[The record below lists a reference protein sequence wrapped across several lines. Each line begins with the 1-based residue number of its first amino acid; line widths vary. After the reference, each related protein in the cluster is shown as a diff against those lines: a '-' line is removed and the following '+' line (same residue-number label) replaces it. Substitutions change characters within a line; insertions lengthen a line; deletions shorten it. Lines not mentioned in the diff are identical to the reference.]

1 MIYYSAC
8 DPVPLPTTGG
18 KMAEKLTKEQIRWRA
33 ESDAQTLAE
42 AETIASDKTRLGAAK
57 KEATRMAQA
66 AADRAQKFVKVAT
79 TKAPKNVKTAAKT
92 AAKVKTS
99 AKKAAKK
106 APRKR

>member
-1 MIYYSAC
+1 MMYLTC
-8 DPVPLPTTGG
+8 DYPVPLPARGG
-18 KMAEKLTKEQIRWRA
+18 KMADKLTAEQKRWRA

-66 AADRAQKFVKVAT
+66 AAERAQNFVKVAT
-79 TKAPKNVKTAAKT
+79 TKVTKDVKTAAKT
-92 AAKVKTS
+92 AANVKKS